1 MGGSAPSGGDHENV
15 FLRNSQQIEEGLR
28 LPMIREID
36 DRSNFVTVSKDRV
49 TLTVIWMSC
58 GISSCFG
65 GKGKALTEDRSC
77 HFSREVTCAGAVVRA
92 NVMRVL

>member
-1 MGGSAPSGGDHENV
+1 MGGSAPSAGDHENV
-15 FLRNSQQIEEGLR
+15 FLRNSQQIEEGSR

-49 TLTVIWMSC
+49 TF

-65 GKGKALTEDRSC
+65 GKGEST
-77 HFSREVTCAGAVVRA
+77 H
-92 NVMRVL
+92 